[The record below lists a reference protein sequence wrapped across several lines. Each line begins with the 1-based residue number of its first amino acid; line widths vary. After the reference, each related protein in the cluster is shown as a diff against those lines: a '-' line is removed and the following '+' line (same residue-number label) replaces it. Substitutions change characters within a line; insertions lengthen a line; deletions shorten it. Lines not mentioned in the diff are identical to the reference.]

1 MVTSVDG
8 FGDYWTSE
16 DREDPWAP
24 FTVLGIKIDPNG
36 DWDQYE
42 EASLDAGLALL
53 EAGIDPIEQHLSM
66 LMRSARLLQDDW
78 CERLIQWLYSNDD
91 EEEV

>member
-1 MVTSVDG
+1 MATADG

-16 DREDPWAP
+16 NRADPWAP
-24 FTVLGIKIDPNG
+24 FTVLGIRIDPSG
-36 DWDQYE
+36 DLDRYE
-42 EASLDAGLALL
+42 EASLEAGWALI

-66 LMRSARLLQDDW
+66 LMRSARRFEDDW
-78 CERLIQWLYSNDD
+78 CERLIQWLYSNDE